1 MSEASPLAYPL
12 SANALRAQ
20 WRNRQSQALAA
31 VAVVACL
38 AALALRAPIS
48 LGEIDDIALRVL
60 LPAGLAF
67 VLAFAPTPGTRVGR
81 IARVLTVLG
90 LAGATFAGDRVP
102 LLIACFPLV
111 LVASVLLDWAAARRL
126 PVRGVSR

>member
-1 MSEASPLAYPL
+1 MSEASPIAYPL
-12 SANALRAQ
+12 PANALRAQ
-20 WRNRQSQALAA
+20 WRDRQSQVLAALA
-31 VAVVACL
+31 VAACV

-90 LAGATFAGDRVP
+90 LAGAIFAGDRVP
-102 LLIACFPLV
+102 LLIACFPLT
-111 LVASVLLDWAAARRL
+111 LMAAVLLDWTARRL